1 MPIHLDILE
10 AYRSQI
16 YPRLIES
23 AAKATLQ
30 HQDVPADAELTI
42 VITSDEQIH
51 DLNTQFRGVDAPTD
65 VLSFPAEL
73 TDPESG
79 APYLGDVVIAFPRA
93 ESQSRAG
100 GHEIAAEL
108 QLLIIHGILHLLGHD
123 HADQQ
128 EKDHMWAAQAE
139 ILGQLGIG
147 DITLPE

>member
-16 YPRLIES
+16 DPRLIES
-23 AAKATLQ
+23 AAQAALQ
-30 HQDVPADAELTI
+30 HQDVPANAELTI

-51 DLNTQFRGVDAPTD
+51 DLNFQFRRVDAPTD

-79 APYLGDVVIAFPRA
+79 APYLGDIVIAFPRA
-93 ESQSRAG
+93 ESQAQAG

-123 HADQQ
+123 HAD
-128 EKDHMWAAQAE
+128 KDQKEEMWSAQAK
-139 ILGQLGIG
+139 ILKQLGIG
-147 DITLPE
+147 EITLPE